1 VKEVIIGVAAIVLLA
16 FVLYQKPNV
25 VNPMGSDI
33 DMTHSHGAHSAS
45 QSNPNVK
52 STAQNNTAI
61 HTADQNNMREKVKSL
76 TGNAHY
82 DQMSPEVK
90 EALKNSLLLENP
102 VEEIIRPDGITEI
115 RSNGRFSQ
123 MPVAVQ
129 MPDGTIQI
137 REYSEVPK

>member
-1 VKEVIIGVAAIVLLA
+1 
-16 FVLYQKPNV
+16 
-25 VNPMGSDI
+25 MGSDT

-45 QSNPNVK
+45 HSSPNVK
-52 STAQNNTAI
+52 STAQNKTAI
-61 HTADQNNMREKVKSL
+61 HAADQNKIGEKGKSL

-115 RSNGRFSQ
+115 RSSGRFSQ

-137 REYSEVPK
+137 REYSEVPR